1 MEQDLARIREI
12 TDADGFVSLL
22 NHIID
27 DSLTEDYWNITLPN
41 ELATSSPRSP
51 SLFAYFASLV
61 LLESRVLFSELEVS
75 ALLDPSI
82 KAKKSGTERHHLF
95 PKGYLAKKGISEI
108 RDTNQIAN
116 YALVEWDDNIEIS
129 DDPPSKYFSKY
140 ASRFPKEE
148 LDKMLYW
155 HALPPDWVNMEYGEF
170 LDQRRK
176 MIAQVIRKGFA
187 KLKVKNITGV
197 SAG

>member
-1 MEQDLARIREI
+1 M
-12 TDADGFVSLL
+12 
-22 NHIID
+22 
-27 DSLTEDYWNITLPN
+27 
-41 ELATSSPRSP
+41 
-51 SLFAYFASLV
+51 
-61 LLESRVLFSELEVS
+61 
-75 ALLDPSI
+75 
-82 KAKKSGTERHHLF
+82 
-95 PKGYLAKKGISEI
+95 
-108 RDTNQIAN
+108 
-116 YALVEWDDNIEIS
+116 EWDDNIEIS